1 MIKSK
6 LKKKLKR
13 ETFKRKDEILLG
25 GLRYDLMD
33 MHEHSGNPNLKP
45 KSDRRLSFKERS
57 QKHRAYMQIADD
69 VAEAFRS
76 LTLDGL
82 VLLTSKKLDLYEL
95 HEQIPNFTRNGIQ
108 RDYDMLPNVGST
120 CDNLVKLHI
129 IGYSNA
135 NRLTGY
141 WGLSQYVH
149 MMATF
154 GWVYFGIE
162 PPRPEKRISAEKYL
176 PILHK
181 VFADILAEA
190 QRSGAVNAYN
200 SRTASG
206 NHGWDAVHRVMTL
219 KDWQE
224 WVTTT
229 FHPTVTRTAVEWL
242 LSQYLWGTEC
252 KFSVSE
258 LSDLVLKY
266 AKTAE
271 ERNRAGEAIGLLVID
286 PSITLHCPKEF
297 KEKFP
302 NALTIESSSS
312 GFKLKQPENYTQCPE
327 IRKLMEIFG
336 DGLIEND
343 NEQHQ

>member
-6 LKKKLKR
+6 LKKKLER

-82 VLLTSKKLDLYEL
+82 VLLTSKKMELYEL

-206 NHGWDAVHRVMTL
+206 NHGWDAVHRAMTL

-224 WVTTT
+224 WGSTK
-229 FHPTVTRTAVEWL
+229 FHSTGTKTGIEWL
-242 LSQYLWGTEC
+242 LSQYLWGNEC
-252 KFSVSE
+252 KFSISE
-258 LSDLVLKY
+258 LSELVLWRI
-266 AKTAE
+266 AT
-271 ERNRAGEAIGLLVID
+271 GMQ
-286 PSITLHCPKEF
+286 SC
-297 KEKFP
+297 
-302 NALTIESSSS
+302 
-312 GFKLKQPENYTQCPE
+312 Q
-327 IRKLMEIFG
+327 IRKSGRKARNFRYCRTAKGRRGILWKG
-336 DGLIEND
+336 DGCNHTGVLL
-343 NEQHQ
+343 

>member
-1 MIKSK
+1 M
-6 LKKKLKR
+6 
-13 ETFKRKDEILLG
+13 
-25 GLRYDLMD
+25 
-33 MHEHSGNPNLKP
+33 
-45 KSDRRLSFKERS
+45 
-57 QKHRAYMQIADD
+57 
-69 VAEAFRS
+69 
-76 LTLDGL
+76 
-82 VLLTSKKLDLYEL
+82 DLYEL

-206 NHGWDAVHRVMTL
+206 NHGWDAVHRAMTL

-224 WVTTT
+224 WVSTK
-229 FHPTVTRTAVEWL
+229 FHSTGTKTGIEWL
-242 LSQYLWGTEC
+242 LSQYLWGNEC
-252 KFSVSE
+252 KFSISE
-258 LSDLVLKY
+258 LSELVLQYTK
-266 AKTAE
+266 KAE
-271 ERNRAGEAIGLLVID
+271 EHHKAWVMWDNSKFDNSV
-286 PSITLHCPKEF
+286 TLHCPKEL

-302 NALTIESSSS
+302 NALVIEYDSS
-312 GFKLKQPENYTQCPE
+312 GFRIKQPENYTQCPE
-327 IRKLMEIFG
+327 IPLLKKVFAGKLV
-336 DGLIEND
+336 END
-343 NEQHQ
+343 YEQHQ

>member
-6 LKKKLKR
+6 LKKKLER

-25 GLRYDLMD
+25 GLRYDLMN

-57 QKHRAYMQIADD
+57 QNHRAYMQIADD

-76 LTLDGL
+76 LTLEGL
-82 VLLTSKKLDLYEL
+82 VLLTSKKMDLYEL
-95 HEQIPNFTRNGIQ
+95 HEQIPNFTRNGMQ
-108 RDYDMLPNVGST
+108 RDYDMLPNVGCT

-129 IGYSNA
+129 TGYSNA

-141 WGLSQYVH
+141 WGLSKYVH

-190 QRSGAVNAYN
+190 QRTGTVNAYN
-200 SRTASG
+200 SRAASG

-224 WVTTT
+224 WVTTK
-229 FHPTVTRTAVEWL
+229 FHSTGTKMGIEWL
-242 LSQYLWGTEC
+242 LSQYLWGNEC
-252 KFSVSE
+252 KLSISE
-258 LSDLVLKY
+258 LSELVLQYTK
-266 AKTAE
+266 KAE
-271 ERNRAGEAIGLLVID
+271 EHHKAWVMWDNSKFD
-286 PSITLHCPKEF
+286 NSITLHCPKEL

-302 NALTIESSSS
+302 NALVIEYDSS
-312 GFKLKQPENYTQCPE
+312 GFRIKQPENYTQCPE

-343 NEQHQ
+343 NEQYQ

>member
-6 LKKKLKR
+6 LKKKLER

-82 VLLTSKKLDLYEL
+82 VLLTSKKMDLYEL

-206 NHGWDAVHRVMTL
+206 NHGWDAVHRAMTL

-224 WVTTT
+224 WVSTK
-229 FHPTVTRTAVEWL
+229 FHSTGTKTGIEWL
-242 LSQYLWGTEC
+242 LSQYLWGNEC
-252 KFSVSE
+252 KFSISE
-258 LSDLVLKY
+258 LSELVLQYTK
-266 AKTAE
+266 KAE
-271 ERNRAGEAIGLLVID
+271 EHHKAWVMWDNSKFD
-286 PSITLHCPKEF
+286 NSITLHCPKEL

-302 NALTIESSSS
+302 NALVIEYDSS
-312 GFKLKQPENYTQCPE
+312 GFRIKQPENYTQCPE
-327 IRKLMEIFG
+327 IPLLKKVFAGKLV
-336 DGLIEND
+336 END
-343 NEQHQ
+343 YEQHQ

>member
-6 LKKKLKR
+6 LKKKLER

-45 KSDRRLSFKERS
+45 KSDMRLSFKERS

-82 VLLTSKKLDLYEL
+82 VLLTSKKMELYEL

-206 NHGWDAVHRVMTL
+206 NHGWDAVHRAMTL

-224 WVTTT
+224 WVSTK
-229 FHPTVTRTAVEWL
+229 FHSTGTKTGIEWL
-242 LSQYLWGTEC
+242 LSQYLWGNEC
-252 KFSVSE
+252 KFSISE
-258 LSDLVLKY
+258 LSELVLQYTK
-266 AKTAE
+266 KAE
-271 ERNRAGEAIGLLVID
+271 EHHKAWVMWDNSKFD
-286 PSITLHCPKEF
+286 NSITLHCPKEL

-302 NALTIESSSS
+302 NALVIEYDSS
-312 GFKLKQPENYTQCPE
+312 GFRIKQPENYTQCPE
-327 IRKLMEIFG
+327 IPLLKKVFAGKLV
-336 DGLIEND
+336 END
-343 NEQHQ
+343 YEQHQ

>member
-6 LKKKLKR
+6 LKKKLER

-25 GLRYDLMD
+25 GLRYDLMH
-33 MHEHSGNPNLKP
+33 MHERSGNPNLKP
-45 KSDRRLSFKERS
+45 KPDRRLSFKERS

-76 LTLDGL
+76 LTLEGL

-108 RDYDMLPNVGST
+108 RDYDMLPNVGCT

-129 IGYSNA
+129 TGYSDENY
-135 NRLTGY
+135 LTGY
-141 WGLSQYVH
+141 WGLFNYVH

-162 PPRPEKRISAEKYL
+162 PPRPEKRIPAEKYL
-176 PILHK
+176 SILHK

-190 QRSGAVNAYN
+190 QRAGTVDAYN
-200 SRTASG
+200 SRAASG
-206 NHGWDAVHRVMTL
+206 NHGWDAVHRVLTL

-229 FHPTVTRTAVEWL
+229 FHPTVTKTGIEWL

-252 KFSVSE
+252 KFSISE

-266 AKTAE
+266 AETAE
-271 ERNRAGEAIGLLVID
+271 ENNKACKAANFLIVD
-286 PSITLHCPKEF
+286 PSITLQCPKEL

-302 NALTIESSSS
+302 NTLTIECSSS

-327 IRKLMEIFG
+327 IPLLRKVLAGKLVE
-336 DGLIEND
+336 DD
-343 NEQHQ
+343 YEQHQ

>member
-6 LKKKLKR
+6 LKKKLER

-82 VLLTSKKLDLYEL
+82 VLLTSKKMDLYEL

-206 NHGWDAVHRVMTL
+206 NHGWDAVHRAMTL

-224 WVTTT
+224 WVSTK
-229 FHPTVTRTAVEWL
+229 FHSTGTKTGIEWL
-242 LSQYLWGTEC
+242 LSQYLWGNEC
-252 KFSVSE
+252 KFSISE
-258 LSDLVLKY
+258 LSELVLQYTK
-266 AKTAE
+266 KAE
-271 ERNRAGEAIGLLVID
+271 EHHKAWVMWDNSKFDNSV
-286 PSITLHCPKEF
+286 TLHCPKEL

-302 NALTIESSSS
+302 NALVIEYDSS
-312 GFKLKQPENYTQCPE
+312 GFRIKQPENYTQCPE
-327 IRKLMEIFG
+327 IPLLKKVFAGKLV
-336 DGLIEND
+336 END
-343 NEQHQ
+343 YEQHQ